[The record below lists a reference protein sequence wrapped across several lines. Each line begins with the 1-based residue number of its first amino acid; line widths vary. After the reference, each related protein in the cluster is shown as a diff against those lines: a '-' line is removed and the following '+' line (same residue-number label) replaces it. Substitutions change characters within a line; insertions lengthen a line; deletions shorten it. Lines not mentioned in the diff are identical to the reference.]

1 MAQDYDNMGKNL
13 WTEHAADLSRFVLDE
28 ELMRESKYY
37 QLLREEVAREN
48 TIENTLAL
56 LTDQFQAEA
65 VNALTPALQRVN
77 DLQKLKQL
85 HLAAAKV
92 PNIEAFAQMLNE

>member
-1 MAQDYDNMGKNL
+1 
-13 WTEHAADLSRFVLDE
+13 
-28 ELMRESKYY
+28 MRESKTY
-37 QLLREEVAREN
+37 QYLREQILKET

-56 LTDQFQAEA
+56 LTDQFQTEA

-92 PNIEAFAQMLNE
+92 PNIETFAQMLNE